1 MGKKADG
8 FWHGQLANKAIIDNG
23 CTSNV
28 CSHDQLQWF
37 QSLSKKKF
45 GRIPIEGHKK
55 HFIFGAGKPK
65 PQIYRMRLEP
75 DWFGHGVYVVTSVV
89 EGDSTPFL
97 SSREQLAK
105 WDAVI
110 GVRDNELTLTIDG
123 QLIKYICP
131 VSSSDLVLLGLL
143 GETMV
148 LTEWKL

>member
-1 MGKKADG
+1 
-8 FWHGQLANKAIIDNG
+8 
-23 CTSNV
+23 
-28 CSHDQLQWF
+28 
-37 QSLSKKKF
+37 
-45 GRIPIEGHKK
+45 
-55 HFIFGAGKPK
+55 
-65 PQIYRMRLEP
+65 MRLEP